1 MWYQSLIESGRVPD
15 ALLRLGIRR
24 LLARRLE
31 SERRG
36 DVEVQCES
44 LLSFVEELR
53 CSPIAINTSA
63 ANEQHY
69 EVPTEFYQLALGPRL
84 KYSSGLWQP
93 RVTDLAQAEEAMLAL
108 TCERAA
114 LRDGQRVLELGCGW
128 GSLTLWMAEHYP
140 ASHVTA
146 VSNSAVQRAHI
157 EQECARRGLRNVRVI
172 TCDMNVFAAEQTF
185 ERVVSVEMF
194 EHMKNYEVLMSR
206 IASWLEPGGLLFVHI
221 FTHRE
226 FAYPFEAD
234 GDGDWMARTFFTGGN
249 MPSDDLLL
257 YFQRDLS
264 IRRHW
269 RVNGTHYAKT
279 AEAWLSNM
287 DARREEV
294 RAIFERVYGAASA
307 QAWIEKWRIFFMACA
322 ELWNYRGGQEWMV
335 SHYLFERREL
345 EGARMR

>member
-24 LLARRLE
+24 LLAQRLE

-44 LLSFVEELR
+44 LLGFIDELR
-53 CSPIAINTSA
+53 NSPIAVNTRE
-63 ANEQHY
+63 ANDQHY
-69 EVPTEFYQLALGPRL
+69 EVPTAFYQIAMGPRL
-84 KYSSGLWQP
+84 KYSSGLWDSEC
-93 RVTDLAQAEEAMLAL
+93 RTLARAEEAMLAL
-108 TCERAA
+108 TCQRAQ
-114 LRDGQRVLELGCGW
+114 LGDGQRILELGCGW

-140 ASHVTA
+140 AARITA
-146 VSNSAVQRAHI
+146 VSNSPVQRAHI
-157 EQECARRGLRNVRVI
+157 EAECARLGYSNVTVI
-172 TCDMNVFAAEQTF
+172 TCDMNVFKSEQRF

-194 EHMKNYEVLMSR
+194 EHMKNYELLMSR
-206 IASWLEPGGLLFVHI
+206 IAGWLEPGGRLFVHI

-264 IRRHW
+264 IARHW

-287 DARREEV
+287 DARRDEV
-294 RAIFERVYGAASA
+294 RALFAKVYGESNAD
-307 QAWIEKWRIFFMACA
+307 AWVEKWRIFFMACA
-322 ELWNYRGGQEWMV
+322 ELWNYRSGQEWMV
-335 SHYLFERREL
+335 SHYLFERRD
-345 EGARMR
+345 GAAG

>member
-15 ALLRLGIRR
+15 AILRLGIRR
-24 LLARRLE
+24 LLAQRLE

-36 DVEVQCES
+36 DVEVQCEA

-53 CSPIAINTSA
+53 QSPIAINTRE

-69 EVPTEFYQLALGPRL
+69 EVPTALYQIALGPRL
-84 KYSSGLWQP
+84 KYSSGLW
-93 RVTDLAQAEEAMLAL
+93 DSGCASLADAEVAMLRL
-108 TCERAA
+108 TCERAQ
-114 LRDGQRVLELGCGW
+114 LLDGQRVLELGCGW

-140 ASHVTA
+140 ASRITA

-157 EQECARRGLRNVRVI
+157 EQECARRGWSHVQVI
-172 TCDMNVFAAEQTF
+172 TADMNVFFTEQRF

-194 EHMKNYEVLMSR
+194 EHMKNYEALMSR
-206 IASWLEPGGLLFVHI
+206 IAGWLEPGGLLFVHM

-226 FAYPFEAD
+226 FAYPFDAD

-279 AEAWLSNM
+279 AEAWLVNL
-287 DARREEV
+287 DARRTEV
-294 RAIFERVYGAASA
+294 RAIFEQVYGPGQAE
-307 QAWIEKWRIFFMACA
+307 AWIEKWRIFFMACA
-322 ELWNYRGGQEWMV
+322 ELWNYRSGQEWMV
-335 SHYLFERREL
+335 SHYLFERRDL
-345 EGARMR
+345 TRASSA